1 MRRLALFA
9 LLIPVCPGATLR
21 VGPTQQ
27 FSSPCQAIAAAVAG
41 DVIEIDPAETYR
53 NPPCTIQTPLLT
65 IRSSGSRRAVI
76 QASVQNGTLNPATAT
91 AVWLVR
97 SAAQRLALEG
107 LEFIDTRLRSFDGVA
122 VRVEDGVSLVIRDC
136 YFRNHD
142 SALITGDSSGQD
154 HLIEHSTFEL
164 NGSSLSPGI
173 DVGPAARLVFQG
185 NYAVRA
191 SANHMLRSRAA
202 QSFILYN
209 RLSEET
215 FGTGD
220 LEVDLP
226 DGGRAFLIGNIIQ
239 QDERSQDR
247 GMVGFLRSAVPAP
260 GSVQELYVINNTFV
274 NLAKTGTFIQI
285 GAAMRGNV
293 FVRNNIFHGPG
304 APVEQDGAAP
314 GSTVALANNF
324 AGDPMF
330 VDLERHNY
338 QLKAG
343 SPAIDT
349 GAPAGSAQTVSLTP
363 DRHYGHQACMTGRA
377 SRGPIDIGAYEFN
390 GDTGQLTGLAR
401 CIVAPVIPPGAAPR
415 VTNGA
420 SFEADRVAPGSIASL
435 FGAGF
440 SELTL
445 QPSAAPL
452 PTILGPVSVTVNAIR
467 APLFFVSPNQIN
479 IQIPTGIDTGDADVV
494 VNITGQPPRMPA
506 RIRVLRASPGIF
518 FHSGNRAVAQNQD
531 FTLNAP
537 DNPAPP
543 GGVIIL
549 YMTGQG
555 PLSRFLQ
562 SGVAALS
569 FPLSEATLP
578 SSATIGGKPAA
589 IHFLGMTPGL
599 VGVLQA
605 NLGIP
610 DLPPGDYPVV
620 VTIDGVASN
629 SAMVAVR

>member
-1 MRRLALFA
+1 MRFIALTA
-9 LLIPVCPGATLR
+9 LLIPLCQGATLR
-21 VGPTQQ
+21 VGPTRE
-27 FSSPCQAIAAAVAG
+27 FSSPCQAIAAASAG
-41 DVIEIDPAETYR
+41 DIIEIDPVETYSH
-53 NPPCTIQTPLLT
+53 PSCSIQTPLLT
-65 IRSSGSRRAVI
+65 IRSSGTRRALIHSGVR
-76 QASVQNGTLNPATAT
+76 NGTFSPATAT

-97 SAAQRLALEG
+97 SAAQRLTLEG
-107 LEFIDTRLRSFDGVA
+107 LEFYDTRLQTRNGAA
-122 VRVEDGVSLVIRDC
+122 VRLEDGVSLVIRDC
-136 YFRNHD
+136 LFRNND
-142 SALITGDSSGQD
+142 SALVTGDSAGQD
-154 HLIEHSTFEL
+154 HLIEHSIFEL
-164 NGSSLSPGI
+164 NGSMAANGI
-173 DVGPAARLVFQG
+173 DVGPAGRLVFQG
-185 NYAVRA
+185 NYLMRGNAG
-191 SANHMLRSRAA
+191 HMISSRAA

-209 RLSEET
+209 RISEET
-215 FGTGD
+215 FGFGD

-226 DGGRAFLIGNIIQ
+226 AGGRAFLIGNTIQ
-239 QDERSQDR
+239 QDESSRDR
-247 GMVGFLRSAVPAP
+247 GMVGFLRTTAPAP
-260 GSVQELYVINNTFV
+260 GSVQELYVINNTFS

-304 APVEQDGAAP
+304 AAVEQDGGPP

-343 SPAIDT
+343 SPAIDA

-363 DRHYGHQACMTGRA
+363 DRHYSHQACMTGRV

-467 APLFFVSPNQIN
+467 APLFFVSLNQIN
-479 IQIPTGIDTGDADVV
+479 IQIPTGMDTGDADVV
-494 VNITGQPPRMPA
+494 VNIAGQPPRMPA
-506 RIRVLRASPGIF
+506 RVRLRPAAPGIF

-531 FTLNAP
+531 FTLNTP
-537 DNPAPP
+537 DNGAPP
-543 GGVIIL
+543 GGVVIV

-555 PLSRFLQ
+555 ALSRFLQ
-562 SGVAALS
+562 SGAAALS

-578 SSATIGGKPAA
+578 SSATIGGRPAA

-605 NLGIP
+605 NLEIP
-610 DLPPGDYPVV
+610 DLPPGDHPVV

-629 SAMVAVR
+629 SAVIAVR